1 MKGLVCMEQ
10 RSLKVLATDKTF
22 FAKVT
27 NTLTKLLIPT
37 KVVINGIMI
46 TIKRNNLLKTYENYI
61 NNPESKGLLNRYEES
76 FSLYLETID
85 KHIMDSIYKKVKNG
99 TASDFEKDALSQ
111 YYTITSL
118 KEKDYLEYKYRKQ
131 KYLLELDY
139 ETLIS
144 SGKEKLVQKYQ
155 PFYVEKMDGLYK
167 GILKS
172 YSIKLTDTIS
182 QKRQNNNGIYNQI
195 FETIEEYVTNILPI
209 KVETDNTEM
218 KNILIEENEKFTQYT
233 VGKFDTAD
241 IIEKNMVL
249 LGMSRKLF
257 THSLPLGAAAECY
270 IALIKEAREL
280 AVKTKNE
287 KKQKNVFELLM
298 NLIEEYNIKL
308 LSTKVFWEK
317 SQEKEEYKEFWNQYK
332 SIKSKQEK
340 EILFIKY
347 DLKMLNRSKKDYKE
361 IKKLYKQKLVE
372 YGVMRN
378 LKNTCKTIAGAHKRK
393 IKV

>member
-1 MKGLVCMEQ
+1 MEQ

-37 KVVINGIMI
+37 KVGINGIMI

-172 YSIKLTDTIS
+172 YSIKLT
-182 QKRQNNNGIYNQI
+182 K
-195 FETIEEYVTNILPI
+195 
-209 KVETDNTEM
+209 
-218 KNILIEENEKFTQYT
+218 
-233 VGKFDTAD
+233 
-241 IIEKNMVL
+241 
-249 LGMSRKLF
+249 
-257 THSLPLGAAAECY
+257 
-270 IALIKEAREL
+270 
-280 AVKTKNE
+280 KTK
-287 KKQKNVFELLM
+287 Q
-298 NLIEEYNIKL
+298 
-308 LSTKVFWEK
+308 
-317 SQEKEEYKEFWNQYK
+317 
-332 SIKSKQEK
+332 
-340 EILFIKY
+340 
-347 DLKMLNRSKKDYKE
+347 
-361 IKKLYKQKLVE
+361 
-372 YGVMRN
+372 
-378 LKNTCKTIAGAHKRK
+378 
-393 IKV
+393 

>member
-1 MKGLVCMEQ
+1 MEQ

-37 KVVINGIMI
+37 KVGINGIMI

-182 QKRQNNNGIYNQI
+182 QKRQNNSGIYNQI

-209 KVETDNTEM
+209 KIETDNTEM
-218 KNILIEENEKFTQYT
+218 KNIWVEENEKFTKYT

-280 AVKTKNE
+280 VVKTKNE
-287 KKQKNVFELLM
+287 KKQKNVFDLLM
-298 NLIEEYNIKL
+298 ELIEEYNIKL

-317 SQEKEEYKEFWNQYK
+317 VQEKEDYKKFWNKYK
-332 SIKSKQEK
+332 TIKNKQEK
-340 EILFIKY
+340 EILFMQY

-372 YGVMRN
+372 YGVMKK
-378 LKNTCKTIAGAHKRK
+378 LKNTCKTIPGAHKKK

>member
-1 MKGLVCMEQ
+1 MEQ

-37 KVVINGIMI
+37 KVGINGIMI

-61 NNPESKGLLNRYEES
+61 NNPESKGLLTRYEES

-182 QKRQNNNGIYNQI
+182 QKRQNNSGIYNQI

-209 KVETDNTEM
+209 KIETDNTEM
-218 KNILIEENEKFTQYT
+218 KNIWVEENEKFTKYT

-280 AVKTKNE
+280 VVKTKNE
-287 KKQKNVFELLM
+287 KKQKNVFDLLM
-298 NLIEEYNIKL
+298 ELIEEYNIKL

-317 SQEKEEYKEFWNQYK
+317 VQEKEDYKKFWNKYK
-332 SIKSKQEK
+332 TIKNKQEK
-340 EILFIKY
+340 EILFMQY

-372 YGVMRN
+372 YGAMKK
-378 LKNTCKTIAGAHKRK
+378 LKNTCKTMPGAHKKK